1 MEIADSGPECGGRYN
16 LRARKRKYFEND
28 SDSSP
33 IQCGQRNT
41 KSSSEGHYRS
51 TQIKLTCLSIS
62 YMTFVKSTH
71 LMIKM
76 WTYLYMFMIYMYV
89 LNIGTITFYYI
100 ANLTCIAPFLNG
112 GAIWNSYP
120 FIASTGSPFFKHFF
134 LNSKDYQG
142 LKNLFFTI
150 SKTGIS
156 RSRFR
161 NPIFH
166 FRNFR

>member
-1 MEIADSGPECGGRYN
+1 MADSSPECGGTYN

-41 KSSSEGHYRS
+41 KSSSERHY

-76 WTYLYMFMIYMYV
+76 RHFAILVFISTVRVPYGTPIQKWYILAMLLYR
-89 LNIGTITFYYI
+89 LN
-100 ANLTCIAPFLNG
+100 
-112 GAIWNSYP
+112 
-120 FIASTGSPFFKHFF
+120 
-134 LNSKDYQG
+134 
-142 LKNLFFTI
+142 
-150 SKTGIS
+150 
-156 RSRFR
+156 
-161 NPIFH
+161 
-166 FRNFR
+166 

>member
-1 MEIADSGPECGGRYN
+1 MADSSPECGGTYN

-41 KSSSEGHYRS
+41 KSSSERHY

-76 WTYLYMFMIYMYV
+76 RTYLYMFMMYV
-89 LNIGTITFYYI
+89 LNIGTITFYYV
-100 ANLTCIAPFLNG
+100 ANLTCIATWPKYTIFGWGCHMELLPRQH
-112 GAIWNSYP
+112 ICHYV
-120 FIASTGSPFFKHFF
+120 
-134 LNSKDYQG
+134 
-142 LKNLFFTI
+142 NL
-150 SKTGIS
+150 
-156 RSRFR
+156 
-161 NPIFH
+161 
-166 FRNFR
+166 